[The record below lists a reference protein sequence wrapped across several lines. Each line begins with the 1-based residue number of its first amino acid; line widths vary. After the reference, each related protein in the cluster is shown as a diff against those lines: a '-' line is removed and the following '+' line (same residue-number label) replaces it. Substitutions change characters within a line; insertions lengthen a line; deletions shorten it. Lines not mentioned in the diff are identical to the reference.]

1 MKRNIKIKNTLL
13 VSLLIAAT
21 TAIITISTF
30 WAYSEVKESKRDR
43 KLLREHSLMN
53 QKEKLKREVNSIL
66 DYITYTDKQ
75 NQNIPLDELQN
86 KILDY
91 ISSVRFGSGGYIFIN
106 KVDGQALVFDGKRLA
121 EDRNNIDL
129 KDNRGNS
136 ILQPQID
143 AFHKGEEGGFM
154 QYYFKRI
161 DGFEEESKI
170 SYMKGYH
177 SWDWIIGAGDY
188 LSDIDKDIAIHE
200 NELKQKL
207 KTQIITIIV
216 ILAMLLIGISYISY
230 FLSTYINK
238 EFAVFKNY
246 FKHSKTGELIDIDK
260 LTIVELKTI
269 AETANKMINEI
280 DSTTILL
287 KESEEKFR
295 KIIEN
300 SADAIFIANEKGN
313 YIYVNK
319 KATELLNYTQKELCS
334 MSIFDLAS
342 TEDLEKHAGSF
353 EKLTTNGSLH
363 IELNFKKK
371 DNSLLPIDL
380 NAIILPNG
388 NAFGSCRDISK
399 RKLIESELHKHRTKL
414 EELVTNRTQEL
425 EEKNIELERFNKLF
439 VGREFRIKE
448 LKDKLKRYE
457 K

>member
-1 MKRNIKIKNTLL
+1 MKRNIKIKNTLF

-53 QKEKLKREVNSIL
+53 QKEKLKREVNIL
-66 DYITYTDKQ
+66 HDYISYAHKNHQ
-75 NQNIPLDELQN
+75 NGPLEELKN
-86 KILDY
+86 EILDY
-91 ISSVRFGSGGYIFIN
+91 ISTIRFGSGGYIFIN
-106 KVDGQALVFDGKRLA
+106 KTDGQALVYNGNKQIDYLNNLEMKDIYGKYLF
-121 EDRNNIDL
+121 E
-129 KDNRGNS
+129 
-136 ILQPQID
+136 PQII
-143 AFHKGEEGGFM
+143 AFNNKEEGGFM
-154 QYYFKRI
+154 QYHFNRI
-161 DGFEEESKI
+161 RGDMPESKI
-170 SYMKGYH
+170 SYMRGYH
-177 SWDWIIGAGDY
+177 DWDWIIGAGDY
-188 LSDIDKDIAIHE
+188 LSVIDKEILDHE
-200 NELKQKL
+200 DELKQKL

-216 ILAMLLIGISYISY
+216 ILAMLLIGIAYISY

-319 KATELLNYTQKELCS
+319 KATELLNYTQKELYS
-334 MSIFDLAS
+334 MSISDLAS

-399 RKLIESELHKHRTKL
+399 RKLIESELHKYRTKL